1 MVGAYLCIIGQ
12 SMCTRFLNYKK
23 TIKNILGPQQGPFIL
38 DREDIAYTF
47 EKVRRDNA
55 EESMLG
61 DL

>member
-1 MVGAYLCIIGQ
+1 
-12 SMCTRFLNYKK
+12 MCTRFL
-23 TIKNILGPQQGPFIL
+23 TIKKIKNILNILGPQQGPFIL